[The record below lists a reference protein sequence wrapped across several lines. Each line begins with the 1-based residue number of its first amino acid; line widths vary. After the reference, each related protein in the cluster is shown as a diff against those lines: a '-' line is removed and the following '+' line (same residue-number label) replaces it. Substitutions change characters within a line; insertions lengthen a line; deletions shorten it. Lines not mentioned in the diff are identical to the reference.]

1 PALHQFLEVR
11 FRDRRRVASP
21 WGGSWPRVLLED
33 LAGVLPSRP
42 GTCEELSPL
51 LLDLGDLPGDGVD
64 LGHQLRPRPTG
75 GPHLGDHRTGGFELG
90 ADIDHMLVAVGP
102 GLPHL
107 LHEPVDLQSG
117 RSDRFLG
124 FAALLLV
131 FERDGLPGLDVL
143 ELLRLGAQLG
153 DQGVLV
159 FDGDRPGLLPELE
172 LGDLPLELLWVL
184 PLATLERE
192 HELAASDDRLFEILP
207 GLLTPSA
214 EFGEAF
220 AQLPELVVEAFHL
233 RLRHLA
239 AVVEVLLLRGQG
251 AHLADEAVPLVEER
265 VEAVLE
271 LAEPVSFLPVL
282 PLPLL

>member
-1 PALHQFLEVR
+1 
-11 FRDRRRVASP
+11 
-21 WGGSWPRVLLED
+21 
-33 LAGVLPSRP
+33 
-42 GTCEELSPL
+42 
-51 LLDLGDLPGDGVD
+51 
-64 LGHQLRPRPTG
+64 
-75 GPHLGDHRTGGFELG
+75 
-90 ADIDHMLVAVGP
+90 MLVTVGP

-107 LHEPVDLQSG
+107 LHEPVDLQSC
-117 RSDRFLG
+117 RSDRLLG

-131 FERDGLPGLDVL
+131 FERDRFPGLDVL
-143 ELLRLGAQLG
+143 ELLRLGAQFG

-159 FDGDRPGLLPELE
+159 FDGDRPSLLPELE

-184 PLATLERE
+184 PLPALEGE
-192 HELAASDDRLFEILP
+192 HELAASDDRLFELLP
-207 GLLTPSA
+207 GPLTASA
-214 EFGEAF
+214 EFGEAL